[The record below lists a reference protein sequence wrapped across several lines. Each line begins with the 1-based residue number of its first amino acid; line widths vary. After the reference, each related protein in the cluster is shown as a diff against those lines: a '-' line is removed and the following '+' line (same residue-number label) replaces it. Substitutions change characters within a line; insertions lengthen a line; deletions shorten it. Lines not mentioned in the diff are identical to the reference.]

1 MTEKGYSRRTT
12 AHSKIESKEAY
23 LICELAKK
31 FYPNGYGDGIDKD
44 RKIADQVNS
53 VWNNNRTAKD
63 IKSFLRHADREGLT
77 LDDFCD

>member
-1 MTEKGYSRRTT
+1 MPRYPQI
-12 AHSKIESKEAY
+12 HCKIEPKEAM
-23 LICELAKK
+23 LICELAQKY
-31 FYPNGYGDGIDKD
+31 YPQGYTDAPDKD